1 MKQLYW
7 KEVIQLEIKEQ
18 KTAPK
23 EIPKAVQLTLKR
35 LSQEKGKKSKSKC
48 GCSAGFLFK
57 N

>member
-1 MKQLYW
+1 
-7 KEVIQLEIKEQ
+7 VIQLEIKEQ